1 MDFYPSLPSPYSKP
15 IEQQFVRVKDLVQER
30 WRKWRI
36 ESVIAVKMHFTETIF
51 MLDPSPPSPFWTA
64 ILHPFR
70 LNDRALSVW
79 WRKWRIKVVPFFK
92 LCSGKCVSVQVL
104 TLVFV
109 FLFHLYLSTSITGL
123 RSRHCRW
130 CRLLLL
136 RSGSDTTESGRKCYW
151 VGGKMLLSQTRNNA
165 SFCLATQ

>member
-92 LCSGKCVSVQVL
+92 LCSGKRLRDDVLRQFLSVSHVQPISRLQPLKL
-104 TLVFV
+104 TQAPAIPHARPEENGRVSQNEAFFRV
-109 FLFHLYLSTSITGL
+109 WL
-123 RSRHCRW
+123 RNICPP
-130 CRLLLL
+130 
-136 RSGSDTTESGRKCYW
+136 
-151 VGGKMLLSQTRNNA
+151 
-165 SFCLATQ
+165 TQ